1 MTCLG
6 AYDHKSVHRIKIAE
20 PKSKK
25 KKKKKKKKNQKK
37 ISCIKIYKVSALCMQ
52 KKKKKD

>member
-1 MTCLG
+1 MTK
-6 AYDHKSVHRIKIAE
+6 HKQK
-20 PKSKK
+20 KTKK